1 MQLRDKEIIDLLLD
15 YVKDKRYK
23 QAVLIDGKWGTGKTY
38 FVKEK
43 LLNSIK
49 KNLPER
55 SVFYISLYGISKP
68 SQIIEEIYSATV
80 GDFLEKRIGKEKGE
94 KVEKGINIA
103 SKLFAAGRKHAD
115 NSRRCDHLSAYSHI
129 VHLLS
134 YIPIPR
140 HAPAKK
146 AAPDLFP
153 GLLAPSA
160 SVSSYHRQS
169 DYSSYFCMIYLRVSR
184 RRSGRQTAP

>member
-1 MQLRDKEIIDLLLD
+1 MMAASLRAALVIRAGP
-15 YVKDKRYK
+15 V
-23 QAVLIDGKWGTGKTY
+23 AVAAFMVITAVCFSVVYMASRFLAALFCADRIPVAGSIPAVSMGKSRKH
-38 FVKEK
+38 
-43 LLNSIK
+43 
-49 KNLPER
+49 R
-55 SVFYISLYGISKP
+55 
-68 SQIIEEIYSATV
+68 
-80 GDFLEKRIGKEKGE
+80 
-94 KVEKGINIA
+94 
-103 SKLFAAGRKHAD
+103 AGCDHAD

-169 DYSSYFCMIYLRVSR
+169 DYSSYFCMIHLRVSR